1 MDSSFS
7 SLPQIEASNGRGA
20 HNQVMQAILQAM
32 RNAKLFRRLAG
43 LLMACMAASGSAS
56 AWAQQAAN
64 GKMIVLAAGSLR
76 DAINELGKSF
86 ERQTGIGVQ
95 ASFGPSGKL
104 REEIEAGRSADV
116 FASASIEHTNALL
129 ARKLLSES
137 VVFAHNDL
145 CVVSRPEAGINAD
158 NLLDVIGKPTVRL
171 ATSTPVS
178 DPMGDYT
185 WQFFRNAD
193 KVQPGIF
200 RLLDAKAMK
209 LSGAAAPVPGAKLP
223 YVTAFED
230 NRADAY
236 VMYCTNAVAAK
247 ASVPDLTITRIPD
260 ALNVRNAYGIGANPA
275 SADGRKFVQ
284 FVLGPVGKEVLR
296 KYGFH

>member
-1 MDSSFS
+1 
-7 SLPQIEASNGRGA
+7 
-20 HNQVMQAILQAM
+20 MQAILHTM
-32 RNAKLFRRLAG
+32 RNASPFRRLAG
-43 LLMACMAASGSAS
+43 LLVACMAASGSAS
-56 AWAQQAAN
+56 GWAQQPAN

-76 DAINELGKSF
+76 DAVNELGKAF
-86 ERQTGIGVQ
+86 ERQTGIGIQ

-116 FASASIEHTNALL
+116 FASASIDHTDALL
-129 ARKLLSES
+129 AKKLLSES
-137 VVFAHNDL
+137 VVFAYNDL
-145 CVVSRPEAGINAD
+145 CIVALPEAGLNAD
-158 NLLDVIGKPTVRL
+158 NLLDVIGKPGFRL

-193 KVQPGIF
+193 KMRPGIF
-200 RLLDAKAMK
+200 KVLDAKAMK

-236 VMYCTNAVAAK
+236 VMYCTNAVATK
-247 ASVPDLTITRIPD
+247 ASVPHLAITRIPD
-260 ALNVRNAYGIGANPA
+260 ALNVRSAYGIGAHPA
-275 SADGRKFVQ
+275 STDGRKFVQ
-284 FVLGPVGKEVLR
+284 FVLGPAGKEVLR